1 MKVIIDRFKG
11 EFAVLELENG
21 EFVSVSVKILPENA
35 SEGSV
40 LNITCDE
47 NETEKKR
54 TAAKI
59 KMDSIFHK

>member
-1 MKVIIDRFKG
+1 MKVIIDRFEG

-40 LNITCDE
+40 LNIACDE

-54 TAAKI
+54 IAAKI

>member
-1 MKVIIDRFKG
+1 MKVIIDRFEG

-40 LNITCDE
+40 LKITCDE